1 MKYDIYNLGR
11 VNMQSIEQ
19 QLLIPEERI
28 VTPLVEVLNTITPKP
43 ESSPKSTEA
52 ITPALRQ
59 SLDELFPEQKFEDKD
74 IQKAKEILG
83 PIASEFTP
91 EQLRGSII
99 EIHLLAQSWL
109 DDLERD
115 IFKGLTLKEVLHEKG
130 GL

>member
-1 MKYDIYNLGR
+1 
-11 VNMQSIEQ
+11 MQSIEQ

-28 VTPLVEVLNTITPKP
+28 ITPLVEVLETITPKP
-43 ESSPKSTEA
+43 ESSPKPTES

-83 PIASEFTP
+83 SLATEFTT
-91 EQLRGSII
+91 EQLRGSVI
-99 EIHLLAQSWL
+99 EIQLLAQSWL